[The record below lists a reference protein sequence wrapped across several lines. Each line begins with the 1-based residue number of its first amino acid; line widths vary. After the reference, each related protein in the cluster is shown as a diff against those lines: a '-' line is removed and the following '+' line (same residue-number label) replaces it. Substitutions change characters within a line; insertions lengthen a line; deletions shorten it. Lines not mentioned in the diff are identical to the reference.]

1 MVESA
6 CGFIEYAQDD
16 YQTRGVNGEQG
27 TLESQAAA
35 EGRSGDAAAAGM
47 PAPQSTPESHPD
59 ALAEVARV
67 ALKLGLTAFGGPA
80 AHIAMLREE
89 TVVRRQWLTDAYF
102 LDLVGATNLIP
113 GPNSTEMVIHVGY
126 LRAGWRGLF
135 VAGTLF
141 ILPAAAIV
149 LALAWAYVQYG
160 TTPAGEAL
168 LYGIKPV
175 VIAVVAQA
183 LWGLGRT
190 ALQGPLL
197 VAVGA
202 AAAALYLVGFN
213 ELAIFF
219 GSALVVL
226 LVRTVQQLSPRQL
239 GAAMPAPVAGLSLTM
254 LPTLLQAA
262 PVPVSLMTLFLTF
275 LKIGAVLYGSG
286 YVLLA
291 FLRNDFVV
299 RLGWLTDQQLLDAVA
314 IGQMTPGPVFTT
326 ATFIGYLVAGVP
338 GAVLATVGIFLPAF
352 IFVALLHPLVPRLR
366 RYPWT
371 AAMLDGV
378 NAAAIGLM
386 AGVTWLL
393 GRDAIIDPL
402 TATLAIAAAVLL
414 IRFRVNS
421 SWLVLAGAIVGLA
434 VNQLR

>member
-1 MVESA
+1 M
-6 CGFIEYAQDD
+6 
-16 YQTRGVNGEQG
+16 
-27 TLESQAAA
+27 A
-35 EGRSGDAAAAGM
+35 EDHLHGATGRRPRTPIA
-47 PAPQSTPESHPD
+47 TPESHHES
-59 ALAEVARV
+59 LVEVAQV
-67 ALKLGLTAFGGPA
+67 ALKLGFTAFGGPA

-126 LRAGWRGLF
+126 LRAGWRGLL

-141 ILPAAAIV
+141 ILPAATIV
-149 LALAWAYVQYG
+149 LALAWAYVRFG

-175 VIAVVAQA
+175 VIAVIGQA

-197 VAVGA
+197 LAVGA
-202 AAAALYLVGFN
+202 AVAALYLLGFN
-213 ELAIFF
+213 ELIILF
-219 GSALVVL
+219 GGALLVV
-226 LVRTVQQLSPRQL
+226 LVRTVQRRSPRQL
-239 GAAMPAPVAGLSLTM
+239 GAAVAVPFAGLPLTM
-254 LPTLLQAA
+254 FPTLLQTA
-262 PVPVSLMTLFLTF
+262 PVPVSLTTLFLMF

-291 FLRNDFVV
+291 FLRNDFVE
-299 RLGWLTDQQLLDAVA
+299 RLGWLSDQQLLDAVA

-326 ATFIGYLVAGVP
+326 ATFVGYLVAGVP
-338 GAVLATVGIFLPAF
+338 GAILATVGIFLPAF
-352 IFVALLHPLVPRLR
+352 VFVALLHPLVPRLR
-366 RYPWT
+366 GNPWP

-378 NAAAIGLM
+378 NVAALGLM
-386 AGVTWLL
+386 AAVTWVL
-393 GRDAIIDPL
+393 GRDAIVDPL
-402 TATLAIAAAVLL
+402 TAAIAIAAALLL
-414 IRFRVNS
+414 IRFQVNS
-421 SWLVLAGAIVGLA
+421 TWLVLAGAIVGLA

>member
-1 MVESA
+1 MEPHEPTTA
-6 CGFIEYAQDD
+6 DD
-16 YQTRGVNGEQG
+16 P
-27 TLESQAAA
+27 
-35 EGRSGDAAAAGM
+35 SGATVAGL
-47 PAPQSTPESHPD
+47 PAPIPTSESHRD
-59 ALAEVARV
+59 GLVEVAQV
-67 ALKLGLTAFGGPA
+67 ALKLGVTAFGGPA

-126 LRAGWRGLF
+126 LRAGWRGLL

-190 ALQGPLL
+190 ALKGPLL
-197 VAVGA
+197 VGIGA
-202 AAAALYLVGFN
+202 AAAALYLFGFN
-213 ELAIFF
+213 ELVILF
-219 GSALVVL
+219 GSALIVL
-226 LVRTVQQLSPRQL
+226 LVRTVQHLSPGQL
-239 GAAMPAPVAGLSLTM
+239 GAAVTAPFAGLPLTM
-254 LPTLLQAA
+254 LPTLLQTA
-262 PVPVSLMTLFLTF
+262 PVPVGLMTLFLTF

-291 FLRNDFVV
+291 FLRNDFVE

-326 ATFIGYLVAGVP
+326 ATFIGFLVAGVP

-378 NAAAIGLM
+378 NVAAMGLM
-386 AGVTWLL
+386 AAVTWLL
-393 GRDAIIDPL
+393 GRDAIVDPL
-402 TATLAIAAAVLL
+402 TATIAMTAAVLL

-421 SWLVLAGAIVGLA
+421 TWLVLAGAIVGLA
-434 VNQLR
+434 VYQLS

>member
-1 MVESA
+1 MEPHEPAEDRSN
-6 CGFIEYAQDD
+6 
-16 YQTRGVNGEQG
+16 GVHG
-27 TLESQAAA
+27 A
-35 EGRSGDAAAAGM
+35 R
-47 PAPQSTPESHPD
+47 PCAPERTPEPRPGD
-59 ALAEVARV
+59 LAEVAQV
-67 ALKLGLTAFGGPA
+67 ALKLGCTAFGGPA
-80 AHIAMLREE
+80 AHIAMLRDE

-126 LRAGWRGLF
+126 LRAGWRGLL
-135 VAGTLF
+135 VGGTLF
-141 ILPAAAIV
+141 ILPAATIV
-149 LALAWAYVQYG
+149 LALGWAYVQFG

-190 ALQGPLL
+190 ALKGSLL
-197 VAVGA
+197 VAIGA
-202 AAAALYLVGFN
+202 VTAALYLLGFN
-213 ELAIFF
+213 ELIILF

-226 LVRTVQQLSPRQL
+226 LVRTVQHGSPGQL
-239 GAAMPAPVAGLSLTM
+239 GAAVTAPFAGLPLT
-254 LPTLLQAA
+254 LLSTLLQPA

-286 YVLLA
+286 YILLA
-291 FLRNDFVV
+291 FLRNDFVE

-326 ATFIGYLVAGVP
+326 ATFIGYLVAGMP

-371 AAMLDGV
+371 AAMLDGINV
-378 NAAAIGLM
+378 AAMGLM
-386 AGVTWLL
+386 AAVTWLL
-393 GRDAIIDPL
+393 GRDAIVDPL
-402 TATLAIAAAVLL
+402 TATIAIAAAVLL

-421 SWLVLAGAIVGLA
+421 TWLVLAGAIVGL
-434 VNQLR
+434 VVYQLS

>member
-1 MVESA
+1 MKPHEPTIEEDSSA
-6 CGFIEYAQDD
+6 A
-16 YQTRGVNGEQG
+16 TG
-27 TLESQAAA
+27 TLS
-35 EGRSGDAAAAGM
+35 
-47 PAPQSTPESHPD
+47 PAPMAPPAFQRNG
-59 ALAEVARV
+59 LAEVARV
-67 ALKLGLTAFGGPA
+67 ALQLGATAFGGPA

-126 LRAGWRGLF
+126 LRAGWRGLL
-135 VAGTLF
+135 VAGMLF
-141 ILPAAAIV
+141 ILPAATIV
-149 LALAWAYVQYG
+149 LALSWAYVKYG
-160 TTPAGEAL
+160 TTPTGESL

-175 VIAVVAQA
+175 IIAVVAQA

-190 ALQGPLL
+190 ALRGPLL
-197 VAVGA
+197 LGIGI

-213 ELAIFF
+213 ELVILF
-219 GSALVVL
+219 GGAL
-226 LVRTVQQLSPRQL
+226 LVLIARTVQRMSPRQL
-239 GAAMPAPVAGLSLTM
+239 GAALAAPVGGLPLSVFSV
-254 LPTLLQAA
+254 PLLQAV
-262 PVPVSLMTLFLTF
+262 PVPVSLTTLFLTF

-326 ATFIGYLVAGVP
+326 ATFVGYLVAGVP
-338 GAVLATVGIFLPAF
+338 GAILATVGIFLPAF
-352 IFVALLHPLVPRLR
+352 VFVALLHPLVPRLR

-378 NAAAIGLM
+378 NVAAVGLM
-386 AGVTWLL
+386 AAVTWLL
-393 GRDAIIDPL
+393 GRDAIVDPV
-402 TATLAIAAAVLL
+402 TAAITVVAAVLL

-421 SWLVLAGAIVGLA
+421 AWLVLAGAIVGLA

>member
-1 MVESA
+1 MTIHDSL
-6 CGFIEYAQDD
+6 DH
-16 YQTRGVNGEQG
+16 
-27 TLESQAAA
+27 
-35 EGRSGDAAAAGM
+35 M
-47 PAPQSTPESHPD
+47 ESHGATIKDDSSITTGTRPSSPVVPSPFQPGT
-59 ALAEVARV
+59 LAEVARV
-67 ALKLGLTAFGGPA
+67 ALKLGATAFGGPA

-126 LRAGWRGLF
+126 LRAGWRGLL

-141 ILPAAAIV
+141 ILPAAIIV
-149 LALAWAYVQYG
+149 LALGWAYVRYG
-160 TTPAGEAL
+160 TTPAGESL

-183 LWGLGRT
+183 LWGIGRT
-190 ALQGPLL
+190 ALKGPLL
-197 VAVGA
+197 LALGT

-213 ELAIFF
+213 ELLILF
-219 GSALVVL
+219 GSGL
-226 LVRTVQQLSPRQL
+226 LVLGARAAQHMSPGQISAALATPAGGLPLTVASVPLLQTVQ
-239 GAAMPAPVAGLSLTM
+239 
-254 LPTLLQAA
+254 
-262 PVPVSLMTLFLTF
+262 VPVSLMTLFLTF

-291 FLRNDFVV
+291 FLRNDFVD

-326 ATFIGYLVAGVP
+326 ATFVGYLVAGVP

-352 IFVALLHPLVPRLR
+352 LFVALLHPLVPRLR

-378 NAAAIGLM
+378 NVAAVGLM
-386 AGVTWLL
+386 AAVTWLL
-393 GRDAIIDPL
+393 ARDAIVDPL
-402 TATLAIAAAVLL
+402 TATVAIAAAFLL

-421 SWLVLAGAIVGLA
+421 AWLVAAGALVGLA
-434 VNQLR
+434 ASLLR

>member
-1 MVESA
+1 MTIRGNLYDMEQHELTIEHDSA
-6 CGFIEYAQDD
+6 GATG
-16 YQTRGVNGEQG
+16 TR
-27 TLESQAAA
+27 
-35 EGRSGDAAAAGM
+35 
-47 PAPQSTPESHPD
+47 PPTPITPLASRPD
-59 ALAEVARV
+59 GLAEVAQV
-67 ALKLGLTAFGGPA
+67 SLKLGVTAFGGPA

-113 GPNSTEMVIHVGY
+113 GPNSTEMVIHIGY
-126 LRAGWRGLF
+126 LRAGWRGLL

-141 ILPAAAIV
+141 IMPAATIV
-149 LALAWAYVQYG
+149 LALSWAYVEYG
-160 TTPAGEAL
+160 TTPTGESL

-175 VIAVVAQA
+175 IIAVVAQA

-190 ALQGPLL
+190 ALKGPLL
-197 VAVGA
+197 LVIST

-213 ELAIFF
+213 ELVILF
-219 GSALVVL
+219 GGAL
-226 LVRTVQQLSPRQL
+226 LVLTARTVRRMSPRQL
-239 GAAMPAPVAGLSLTM
+239 GAALSAPVGGLPLSVFSV
-254 LPTLLQAA
+254 PLLQAM

-291 FLRNDFVV
+291 FLRNDFVE

-326 ATFIGYLVAGVP
+326 ATFVGYLVAGVP

-352 IFVALLHPLVPRLR
+352 VFVALLHPLVPRLR
-366 RYPWT
+366 SYPWT

-378 NAAAIGLM
+378 NVAAVGLM
-386 AGVTWLL
+386 AAVTWLL
-393 GRDAIIDPL
+393 GREAIVDPV
-402 TATLAIAAAVLL
+402 TAAITAVAAFLL

-421 SWLVLAGAIVGLA
+421 AWLVLAGAIVGLA

>member
-1 MVESA
+1 MDSREPAVEDHSNGA
-6 CGFIEYAQDD
+6 TG
-16 YQTRGVNGEQG
+16 TRP
-27 TLESQAAA
+27 
-35 EGRSGDAAAAGM
+35 
-47 PAPQSTPESHPD
+47 PAPMPTPESRPQG
-59 ALAEVARV
+59 LQEVAQV

-126 LRAGWRGLF
+126 LRAGRRGLL

-141 ILPAAAIV
+141 ILPAAIIV
-149 LALAWAYVQYG
+149 LALSWAYVQYG
-160 TTPAGEAL
+160 ATPAGESL

-175 VIAVVAQA
+175 VIAVIAQA

-197 VAVGA
+197 VAIGA

-213 ELAIFF
+213 ELIILF

-226 LVRTVQQLSPRQL
+226 LVRTVQHLSPGQL
-239 GAAMPAPVAGLSLTM
+239 GAAVTAPFAGLPLTL
-254 LPTLLQAA
+254 LPTLLQPAL
-262 PVPVSLMTLFLTF
+262 VPVSLMTLFLTF

-291 FLRNDFVV
+291 FLRNDFVE

-326 ATFIGYLVAGVP
+326 ATFIGFLVAGVP

-378 NAAAIGLM
+378 NVAAMGLM
-386 AGVTWLL
+386 AAVTWLL
-393 GRDAIIDPL
+393 GRDAIVDPV
-402 TATLAIAAAVLL
+402 TATIAIAAAVLL

-421 SWLVLAGAIVGLA
+421 AWLVLAGATVGLA

>member
-1 MVESA
+1 MEPHEST
-6 CGFIEYAQDD
+6 EDD
-16 YQTRGVNGEQG
+16 PTGA
-27 TLESQAAA
+27 T
-35 EGRSGDAAAAGM
+35 AAGL
-47 PAPQSTPESHPD
+47 PAPRPTLESHPD
-59 ALAEVARV
+59 GLGEVAQV
-67 ALKLGLTAFGGPA
+67 ALKLGVTAFGGPA

-126 LRAGWRGLF
+126 LRAGWRGLL

-141 ILPAAAIV
+141 ILPAATFV
-149 LALAWAYVQYG
+149 LTLGWAYVQFG
-160 TTPAGEAL
+160 ATPAGEAL

-197 VAVGA
+197 FVIGA
-202 AAAALYLVGFN
+202 AAAALYLLGFN
-213 ELAIFF
+213 ELAILF

-226 LVRTVQQLSPRQL
+226 AVRTVQDLSPRHL
-239 GAAMPAPVAGLSLTM
+239 GAALAAPFAGLPLTL
-254 LPTLLQAA
+254 LPTLLQTM
-262 PVPVSLMTLFLTF
+262 PVPVNLTTLFLTF

-291 FLRNDFVV
+291 FLRNDFVE

-352 IFVALLHPLVPRLR
+352 IFVVLLHPLVPRLR

-378 NAAAIGLM
+378 NVAALGLM
-386 AGVTWLL
+386 AAVTWLL
-393 GRDAIIDPL
+393 GRDAIVDPL
-402 TATLAIAAAVLL
+402 TATIAIAAAVLL

>member
-1 MVESA
+1 MESHGA
-6 CGFIEYAQDD
+6 AED
-16 YQTRGVNGEQG
+16 RSNG
-27 TLESQAAA
+27 AAA
-35 EGRSGDAAAAGM
+35 PET
-47 PAPQSTPESHPD
+47 PAPIATHESHSD
-59 ALAEVARV
+59 GLGEVARV

-126 LRAGWRGLF
+126 LRAGWRGLL

-197 VAVGA
+197 FVIGA
-202 AAAALYLVGFN
+202 AAAALYLAGFN
-213 ELAIFF
+213 ELAILF

-226 LVRTVQQLSPRQL
+226 LVRTVQRLSPRQL
-239 GAAMPAPVAGLSLTM
+239 GAAMPAPFAGLPLTM

-291 FLRNDFVV
+291 FLRNDFVE

-378 NAAAIGLM
+378 NVAALGLM
-386 AGVTWLL
+386 AAVTWLL
-393 GRDAIIDPL
+393 GRDAIVDPL
-402 TATLAIAAAVLL
+402 TAAIAIAAAVLL

>member
-1 MVESA
+1 MTTNESLDETEPHRA
-6 CGFIEYAQDD
+6 TIEDD
-16 YQTRGVNGEQG
+16 SSVATGTRPPTPIAPLPYQPG
-27 TLESQAAA
+27 T
-35 EGRSGDAAAAGM
+35 
-47 PAPQSTPESHPD
+47 
-59 ALAEVARV
+59 LAEVARV
-67 ALKLGLTAFGGPA
+67 ALKLGATAFGGPA
-80 AHIAMLREE
+80 AHIAMLRDE

-113 GPNSTEMVIHVGY
+113 GPNSTEMVIHIGY
-126 LRAGWRGLF
+126 LRGGWRGLL

-141 ILPAAAIV
+141 ILPAATIV
-149 LALAWAYVQYG
+149 LALGWAYVRFG
-160 TTPAGEAL
+160 TTPAGESL

-175 VIAVVAQA
+175 VIAIVAQA

-190 ALQGPLL
+190 ALKGPLL
-197 VAVGA
+197 LALGT
-202 AAAALYLVGFN
+202 AAAALYLAGFN
-213 ELAIFF
+213 ELVILF
-219 GSALVVL
+219 GSALLVL
-226 LVRTVQQLSPRQL
+226 GARAAQQMSPGQL
-239 GAAMPAPVAGLSLTM
+239 GAALATPAGGLPLAVLSV
-254 LPTLLQAA
+254 PLLQLAQ
-262 PVPVSLMTLFLTF
+262 VPVSLMTLFLTF

-291 FLRNDFVV
+291 FLRNDFVE

-326 ATFIGYLVAGVP
+326 ATFVGYLVAGVP

-378 NAAAIGLM
+378 NVAAVGLM
-386 AGVTWLL
+386 AAVTWLL
-393 GRDAIIDPL
+393 ARDALVDPL
-402 TATLAIAAAVLL
+402 TAAVAGAAAFLL

-421 SWLVLAGAIVGLA
+421 AWLVAAGAMVGLA
-434 VNQLR
+434 ASQLR

>member
-1 MVESA
+1 
-6 CGFIEYAQDD
+6 
-16 YQTRGVNGEQG
+16 
-27 TLESQAAA
+27 
-35 EGRSGDAAAAGM
+35 
-47 PAPQSTPESHPD
+47 
-59 ALAEVARV
+59 
-67 ALKLGLTAFGGPA
+67 
-80 AHIAMLREE
+80 
-89 TVVRRQWLTDAYF
+89 
-102 LDLVGATNLIP
+102 
-113 GPNSTEMVIHVGY
+113 MVIHVGY

-183 LWGLGRT
+183 LRGLGRT

-213 ELAIFF
+213 ELAILF

-378 NAAAIGLM
+378 NAAAMGLM
-386 AGVTWLL
+386 AAVTWLL
-393 GRDAIIDPL
+393 GRDAIVDPL
-402 TATLAIAAAVLL
+402 TAAIAIAAAVLL

>member
-1 MVESA
+1 MKPQELT
-6 CGFIEYAQDD
+6 IEDNS
-16 YQTRGVNGEQG
+16 T
-27 TLESQAAA
+27 
-35 EGRSGDAAAAGM
+35 DAAS
-47 PAPQSTPESHPD
+47 PRSSTPMTPLAFQPD
-59 ALAEVARV
+59 GLAEVARV
-67 ALKLGLTAFGGPA
+67 ALRLGVTAFGGPA

-113 GPNSTEMVIHVGY
+113 GPNSTEMVIHIGY
-126 LRAGWRGLF
+126 LRAGWRGLL

-141 ILPAAAIV
+141 ILPAATIV
-149 LALAWAYVQYG
+149 LALGWAYVQFG

-197 VAVGA
+197 FAVGA

-213 ELAIFF
+213 ELAILFA
-219 GSALVVL
+219 GALAVL
-226 LVRTVQQLSPRQL
+226 LIRTIQHLSPRQL
-239 GAAMPAPVAGLSLTM
+239 GVAMAAPFAGLPLTM

-262 PVPVSLMTLFLTF
+262 PVAVSLTTLFLTF

-291 FLRNDFVV
+291 FLRNDFVE

-378 NAAAIGLM
+378 NVAAMGLM
-386 AGVTWLL
+386 AAVTWLL
-393 GRDAIIDPL
+393 GRDAIVDPI
-402 TATLAIAAAVLL
+402 TATIAIAAAALL

-421 SWLVLAGAIVGLA
+421 TWLVLAGAIVGLT
-434 VNQLR
+434 VSQLR